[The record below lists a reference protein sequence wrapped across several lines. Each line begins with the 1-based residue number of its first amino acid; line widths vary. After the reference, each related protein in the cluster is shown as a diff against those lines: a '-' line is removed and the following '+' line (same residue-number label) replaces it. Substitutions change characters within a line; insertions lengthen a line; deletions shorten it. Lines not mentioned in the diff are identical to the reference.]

1 MERERNTFSKVI
13 DNLVTDYKD
22 NSIYICQLSAEGFT
36 QTAVKAG
43 ELHDYLESME
53 IMKDRN
59 YYITPNAYKP
69 FYMMKKGEG
78 GRKNQNIASLN
89 NIVLDIDNER
99 WHECPELADPETLE
113 DLVACIESL
122 WGEDAERPEIATI
135 VTTGRGIQVWFR
147 LEPTSAQSE
156 KMQNIYKMTKQKLGR
171 ALMNIIEPFEE
182 FEGFEFDACSLKI
195 GQVMRL
201 PISGAYNY
209 KSGTPIKYEDITTR
223 SYRLYDMFQMLN
235 DIPLENTEKTETK
248 KKETKEKQK
257 KEKKQTKKEK
267 KETKEKQK
275 QADRTPHKSP
285 FLVDRRN
292 LQPAR
297 EDDYTRL
304 MLKRMRWI
312 ENIIRNN
319 SNQNGR
325 RNSMLLIYYTS
336 ALQVYDISDAFKL
349 LNDLNNSL
357 YEPLTQLEIANIV
370 KECAKNAEG
379 FYKYSVKKVFEILRS
394 TEEEMKA
401 YKDASEGWQE
411 RDEKRKKERAEKKA
425 ERDAYVLAVY
435 GECQTVAGTARITG
449 ISRNT
454 VRKIIETSK
463 QEEPKQMETD
473 KQTTQTA
480 QTEKQTVQPRL
491 YYFDIVEGSEM
502 DEAEK
507 QQAETLALELD
518 WFKTIRDQLTA

>member
-1 MERERNTFSKVI
+1 MKRTGNTFSKVI
-13 DNLVTDYKD
+13 YSLVTDYKD

-113 DLVACIESL
+113 DLVACIVSL

-171 ALMNIIEPFEE
+171 ALMDIIEPFEE

-235 DIPLENTEKTETK
+235 DIPLENTEKKDEK
-248 KKETKEKQK
+248 KKEKKETKEKQK
-257 KEKKQTKKEK
+257 KEKKQAKKEK
-267 KETKEKQK
+267 K

-297 EDDYTRL
+297 EDEYTRL

-336 ALQVYDISDAFKL
+336 ALQVYDISDAFRL

-370 KECAKNAEG
+370 KECAKNAKG
-379 FYKYSVKKVFEILRS
+379 FYKYSVEKVFEILRS
-394 TEEEMKA
+394 TEEEKEA
-401 YKDASEGWQE
+401 YRKASEGWQE
-411 RDEKRKKERAEKKA
+411 RDERRKKERAEKKA

-449 ISRNT
+449 VSRNT
-454 VRKIIETSK
+454 VRKIIEASKLIEASK
-463 QEEPKQMETD
+463 QEEHKQMETD
-473 KQTTQTA
+473 KQTA
-480 QTEKQTVQPRL
+480 QTEKQTAQPRL
-491 YYFDIVEGSEM
+491 YYFDIIEGSEM

-518 WFKTIRDQLTA
+518 WFNTIKDQLTA

>member
-1 MERERNTFSKVI
+1 MEREKNTFSKVI

-36 QTAVKAG
+36 QTAVKAC

-99 WHECPELADPETLE
+99 WHECQELADPETLE
-113 DLVACIESL
+113 DLVACIVSL
-122 WGEDAERPEIATI
+122 WGEDTERPEIATI

-171 ALMNIIEPFEE
+171 ALMDIIEPFEE

-223 SYRLYDMFQMLN
+223 SYRLYDMFQMLS
-235 DIPLENTEKTETK
+235 DIPLENMEKKEK
-248 KKETKEKQK
+248 KEKKETKEKQK

-267 KETKEKQK
+267 K

-292 LQPAR
+292 LQPER
-297 EDDYTRL
+297 EDEYTRL

-336 ALQVYDISDAFKL
+336 ALQVYDISDAFRL

-370 KECAKNAEG
+370 KECAKNAKG
-379 FYKYSVKKVFEILRS
+379 FYKYSVEKVFEILRS
-394 TEEEMKA
+394 TEEERKA

-454 VRKIIETSK
+454 VRKIIEASK
-463 QEEPKQMETD
+463 REEHKQMETD
-473 KQTTQTA
+473 KQTSQTEQQTA
-480 QTEKQTVQPRL
+480 QPRL
-491 YYFDIVEGSEM
+491 YYFDIIEGSEM